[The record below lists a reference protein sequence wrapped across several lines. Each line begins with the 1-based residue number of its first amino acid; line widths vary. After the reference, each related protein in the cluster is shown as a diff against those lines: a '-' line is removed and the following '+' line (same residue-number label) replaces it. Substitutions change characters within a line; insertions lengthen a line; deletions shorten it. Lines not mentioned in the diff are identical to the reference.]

1 MENEELEE
9 KMVNLYPDGYGP
21 DGPPSGADGAGAN

>member
-9 KMVNLYPDGYGP
+9 KMGNLYPDGYGP
-21 DGPPSGADGAGAN
+21 DGPPSGAGAN